1 MLKKILTSEEWQSLQ
16 ILLLIILIII
26 NQTELAKIIN
36 KFFLSDFGLFIPF
49 TKVSDSE
56 KQKGFIILKNITYA
70 LKFITL

>member
-36 KFFLSDFGLFIPF
+36 KIFLSDFGLFIPF

-70 LKFITL
+70 LKVITL